1 VLLFR
6 SRSHSAFRPAVTA
19 IALVGLLAC
28 LAGCRE
34 DQTVAVHSLKFTG
47 VSGVKEGQLRAALAT
62 TASSKLPWGATHYFT
77 RQQFEADL
85 KRIVAFYHDRGYP
98 DARVKS
104 FDVKLNK
111 AQDAADITVNI
122 DEGQPRVVQAIEF
135 EGLDF
140 LPDRAINGL
149 RNRIPLKTGQ
159 PLDRAL
165 AQATRET
172 ILDEMRDH
180 GYPYASVRLTD
191 ADGKSDHSRIL
202 TVHAVPGTLAHFGPL
217 TIRGNEHVSDAVVKR
232 QLTYQPGDRYS
243 LSKLE
248 DSQRKLYELGIFQFA
263 NIQARV
269 PEGQQPEVVPT
280 RLTLTEAKPHKV
292 NFGVGYG
299 SEEKVRGTIDWRHV
313 NFFGGARTLQL
324 QGRYSSLDRGVRAN
338 FRQPAFPTPRFG
350 LTMSAQKWHND
361 EPAYTLDT
369 QGGSI
374 TLERPLARPGTVSR
388 RNASMTLLLTYT
400 NQLESYRIAPEALD
414 DLSFRSELI
423 QLQLDPTG
431 LTTGGQPGVGR
442 GLLSSLAL
450 DFRRSTVENQVNA
463 RTGYVAIAH
472 LEQAGTLLKGDY
484 NYYET
489 TLEGRYYISLGRRSV
504 IALRA
509 RGGSIDAWGDQNANV
524 PFFKRYFLGGA
535 SSLRGWGRF
544 EVAPQSG
551 SGLPIGG
558 HSQFESSAELRLPVW
573 GNLTGVAFVDAG
585 NVWTDPWQ
593 FGDLRYDAG
602 PGLRYN
608 TPIGPIR
615 VDLGFQLNPYDNLLT
630 NGKREQRHFRVHF
643 SIGQAF

>member
-1 VLLFR
+1 
-6 SRSHSAFRPAVTA
+6 
-19 IALVGLLAC
+19 
-28 LAGCRE
+28 
-34 DQTVAVHSLKFTG
+34 
-47 VSGVKEGQLRAALAT
+47 
-62 TASSKLPWGATHYFT
+62 
-77 RQQFEADL
+77 
-85 KRIVAFYHDRGYP
+85 
-98 DARVKS
+98 
-104 FDVKLNK
+104 
-111 AQDAADITVNI
+111 
-122 DEGQPRVVQAIEF
+122 
-135 EGLDF
+135 
-140 LPDRAINGL
+140 
-149 RNRIPLKTGQ
+149 
-159 PLDRAL
+159 
-165 AQATRET
+165 
-172 ILDEMRDH
+172 
-180 GYPYASVRLTD
+180 
-191 ADGKSDHSRIL
+191 
-202 TVHAVPGTLAHFGPL
+202 
-217 TIRGNEHVSDAVVKR
+217 
-232 QLTYQPGDRYS
+232 
-243 LSKLE
+243 
-248 DSQRKLYELGIFQFA
+248 
-263 NIQARV
+263 
-269 PEGQQPEVVPT
+269 VVPT

-472 LEQAGTLLKGDY
+472 LEQAGKLLKGDY